1 MSTIA
6 EEFIQEGFEIGFQE
20 GFKKG
25 FEEGFQQGMRIAI
38 RQCIVDLLEIRLGI
52 SEAKFQSRLAQIQ
65 KLDDLRL
72 LVHRAATVDDAVQF
86 EQALAAL

>member
-6 EEFIQEGFEIGFQE
+6 EEFIQEGF
-20 GFKKG
+20 
-25 FEEGFQQGMRIAI
+25 QQGMRIAM
-38 RQCIVDLLEIRLGI
+38 RQSIVDLLQIRLGI
-52 SEAKFQSRLAQIQ
+52 PKTEFQDKLAQIQ

-72 LVHRAATVDDAVQF
+72 LVHRAATVDDVIQF

>member
-6 EEFIQEGFEIGFQE
+6 EEYIQEGME
-20 GFKKG
+20 
-25 FEEGFQQGMRIAI
+25 MAT
-38 RQCIVDLLEIRLGI
+38 RQCIVVLLQIRLGI
-52 SEAKFQSRLAQIQ
+52 PETQFQNMLAQIQ

-72 LVHRAATVDDAVQF
+72 LVHHAATVDDVVQF

>member
-6 EEFIQEGFEIGFQE
+6 EEFIQEGFQ
-20 GFKKG
+20 K
-25 FEEGFQQGMRIAI
+25 GMRIAM
-38 RQCIVDLLEIRLGI
+38 RQSIVDLLHLRLGI
-52 SEAKFQSRLAQIQ
+52 PEAKFQNRLAQIQ

-72 LVHRAATVDDAVQF
+72 LVHRAATVDDVIQF

>member
-6 EEFIQEGFEIGFQE
+6 EEFIQEGFEIGFQ
-20 GFKKG
+20 
-25 FEEGFQQGMRIAI
+25 QGMRIAI
-38 RQCIVDLLEIRLGI
+38 RQCIVDLLQIRLGI
-52 SEAKFQSRLAQIQ
+52 PEAKFQNKLTQIQ

-72 LVHRAATVDDAVQF
+72 LVHRAATVDDVVQF